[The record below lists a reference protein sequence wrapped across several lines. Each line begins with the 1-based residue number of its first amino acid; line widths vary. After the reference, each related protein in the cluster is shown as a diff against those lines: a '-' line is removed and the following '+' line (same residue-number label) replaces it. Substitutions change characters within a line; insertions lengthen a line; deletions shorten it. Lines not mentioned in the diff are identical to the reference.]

1 MRRVEDAPAL
11 SAADVSERISAIVEH
26 KEFLF
31 YRVAQ
36 SDDLDWILGAPD
48 DGYEMFCT
56 ACGQR
61 FFEKRDRKHTAK
73 HYLRSVLRKSR
84 RAVGEIGRGWRQSSL
99 LSTHGRAARGR
110 ISGSGRFR

>member
-1 MRRVEDAPAL
+1 MRRAEDAPAL

-26 KEFLF
+26 EEFLF

-61 FFEKRDRKHTAK
+61 FFEKRDRKHM
-73 HYLRSVLRKSR
+73 RSCTVRYASR
-84 RAVGEIGRGWRQSSL
+84 I
-99 LSTHGRAARGR
+99 
-110 ISGSGRFR
+110 